1 MVINIVLLGALGAAL
16 IAGGIFFYRGITKT
30 NVRALGAAAVAA
42 GVVIWAIILFI
53 TPVFSS
59 TG

>member
-1 MVINIVLLGALGAAL
+1 MVINIVLLGALSAAL
-16 IAGGIFFYRGITKT
+16 IAGGIVFYRGSTKT
-30 NVRALGAAAVAA
+30 GVRALGAAAVAA
-42 GVVIWAIILFI
+42 GVAIWAIILFI